1 MAYRVVGCSCVSK
14 AANKQLESFMHSSL
28 FYGYLL
34 NIGTLADSTADMG
47 DLWYREHFLEISK
60 QM

>member
-1 MAYRVVGCSCVSK
+1 MLVRCLVSAIRETDDGK
-14 AANKQLESFMHSSL
+14 WVSREANKQLESFMHSSF

-47 DLWYREHFLEISK
+47 DLWY
-60 QM
+60 